1 MVLRVVQVPAASL
14 TVGLDHMVP
23 LVGQP
28 VGSAISKKI
37 VQEPVLSV
45 RQIPT
50 YRMGPLATVT
60 LPTAMMEC
68 VRPMM
73 INASFTLV
81 CFVSE

>member
-1 MVLRVVQVPAASL
+1 MVLSVVQAPAASL
-14 TVGLDHMVP
+14 TVGLDHMAP

-28 VGSAISKKI
+28 VGSAISKNI
-37 VQEPVLSV
+37 VQETVLSV

-50 YRMGPLATVT
+50 YRMGPLATVI

-73 INASFTLV
+73 TNAAFILV